1 MIKEFKNR
9 AVDYSRPVK
18 VYRNLSKK
26 CWSLKQGGVVV
37 AHADQVLMTSE
48 KFTVNLKSR
57 DRGLSEGKKY
67 VHAFIVGFL
76 ADKQT
81 TLIKNIENIS
91 ISYNPVYAPYF
102 YLNYG
107 GYKYC
112 IDRDRKINVKLNL
125 DSLGIVH
132 ILEGEDFINKLI
144 SF

>member
-37 AHADQVLMTSE
+37 AHADQILMTSE

-76 ADKQT
+76 AVKQT
-81 TLIKNIENIS
+81 TLTKNIENVS
-91 ISYNPVYAPYF
+91 IAYSPVYAPYF

-107 GYKYC
+107 GYKHC
-112 IDRDRKINVKLNL
+112 ITRNKKIQVKLNL
-125 DSLGIVH
+125 DSEGIVR